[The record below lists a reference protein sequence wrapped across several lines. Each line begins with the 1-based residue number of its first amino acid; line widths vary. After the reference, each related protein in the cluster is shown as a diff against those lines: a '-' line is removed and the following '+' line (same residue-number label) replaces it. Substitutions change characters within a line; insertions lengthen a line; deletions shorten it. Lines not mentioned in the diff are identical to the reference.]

1 MAKKIF
7 TKISMFD
14 LNQQI
19 FISDGNEIKMVAN
32 PPMEKVR
39 ETLFALMEPDVEEV
53 EFNGNEKYIK
63 AIGNNLL
70 NDLIIK
76 YSDRNVRVLL
86 NGKILN

>member
-19 FISDGNEIKMVAN
+19 FLADGDNITMVAN
-32 PPMEKVR
+32 PPMENVK
-39 ETLFALMEPDVEEV
+39 ETLFALMEPDIEEV
-53 EFNGNEKYIK
+53 EFNGSEKYIK
-63 AIGNNLL
+63 AIGNE
-70 NDLIIK
+70 IINELVRK
-76 YSDRNVRVLL
+76 YSDRNVRVLI